1 MNIEELR
8 KICLSLPS
16 VTEDINW
23 DNNLCFSIGGKMFLI
38 CGLDQ
43 NPLTASFKVNEED
56 FVKFSNTEGFKP
68 APYLA
73 RYKWI
78 YSSDVSQ
85 MNKKQWEV
93 IIKNSYD
100 LIRSKLPKKIL
111 AELE

>member
-16 VTEDINW
+16 VTEDIKWENH
-23 DNNLCFSIGGKMFLI
+23 LCFNIGGKMFLI

-43 NPLTASFKVNEED
+43 NPLTASFKVSEDD
-56 FVKFSNTEGFKP
+56 FVSFSSKEGFKP

-73 RYKWI
+73 RYRWI
-78 YSSDVSQ
+78 FSSDTSLLT
-85 MNKKQWEV
+85 KKQWEV